1 MLNRFFGIKF
11 PFQNSTQ
18 GFYFD
23 LTKTTKESVKSNL
36 LHLLLTKKGARLY
49 KPDFDCD
56 LYQYI
61 FDPMDN
67 QTFDLIKNEI
77 VTAIQSNIQGINID
91 NIEMTTDSHALNLQV
106 NYSYNDGIFLVKDLL
121 NIKF

>member
-36 LHLLLTKKGARLY
+36 LHQKKKKKGARLY
-49 KPDFDCD
+49 KPDFGCD

>member
-49 KPDFDCD
+49 KPDFGCD

>member
-1 MLNRFFGIKF
+1 MVNRFFGIKF

-23 LTKTTKESVKSNL
+23 LTKTTKEAIKSNL
-36 LHLLLTKKGARLY
+36 LHLLLTKKGGRLY
-49 KPDFDCD
+49 KPDFGCNFH
-56 LYQYI
+56 QYL

-67 QTFDLIKNEI
+67 ETFDLIKNEI
-77 VTAIQSNIQGINID
+77 TSCIQSNIQGINID
-91 NIEMTTDSHALNLQV
+91 SIEISTESHALNLQV

>member
-49 KPDFDCD
+49 KPDFGCD

-91 NIEMTTDSHALNLQV
+91 NIEMTTDSHALNLQI

-121 NIKF
+121 NIKI

>member
-1 MLNRFFGIKF
+1 MVNRFFGIKF

-23 LTKTTKESVKSNL
+23 LTKTTKEAIKSNL
-36 LHLLLTKKGARLY
+36 LHLLLTKKGGRLY
-49 KPDFDCD
+49 KPDFGCN
-56 LYQYI
+56 LHQYL

-67 QTFDLIKNEI
+67 ETFDLIKNEI
-77 VTAIQSNIQGINID
+77 TSCIQSNIQGINID
-91 NIEMTTDSHALNLQV
+91 SIEISTESHALNLQV